1 MAHDKI
7 YIIDDDDF
15 FRSTMQLVF
24 RSAGFAVETFASA
37 PAFLANPP
45 PADASACLILDL
57 RMPEMSGLEMLQR
70 LRERGNDVPVI
81 VYTGN
86 ADVESAVRAMRKG
99 AFTVIQKPFS
109 NELLIEQVRE
119 AITSGQRIRR
129 RRAAIRDAQHKL
141 AVLTERELSIAR
153 ELSTGKSAR
162 EVASTLGLS
171 SRTVEAHRANIFRK
185 GDLNSSVALARLILL
200 AEFGD
205 D

>member
-7 YIIDDDDF
+7 YIIDDDNF
-15 FRSTMQLVF
+15 FRNTMQLVF
-24 RSAGFAVETFASA
+24 RSAGFAVETFSSA
-37 PAFLANPP
+37 PAFLASLPP
-45 PADASACLILDL
+45 TNESACLILDL
-57 RMPEMSGLEMLQR
+57 RMPEMSGLEMLHR
-70 LRERGNDVPVI
+70 LRERGNDAPVI

-119 AITSGQRIRR
+119 AISSGQRIRR
-129 RRAAIRDAQHKL
+129 RHAAIRDAQHKL
-141 AVLTERELSIAR
+141 GLLTERELSIAR
-153 ELSTGKSAR
+153 ELGTGKSAR
-162 EVASTLGLS
+162 EVASALGLS